1 MNEGN
6 CNSCQIVPYL
16 VYYRTGNRRDENLD
30 FNFSP
35 RFFRQNS
42 ELKKTRGK
50 ITEDVLRTSFFDNY
64 KKKFDLKI
72 DYQQSR
78 RFYSDYGIRNKAKS
92 TSKYLLDKEHL

>member
-6 CNSCQIVPYL
+6 CNSCQIVPYI

-50 ITEDVLRTSFFDNY
+50 ITEDVRRVDWH
-64 KKKFDLKI
+64 
-72 DYQQSR
+72 QSLSVLIP
-78 RFYSDYGIRNKAKS
+78 FLSPNAVIG
-92 TSKYLLDKEHL
+92 

>member
-6 CNSCQIVPYL
+6 CNSCQIVPYI

-50 ITEDVLRTSFFDNY
+50 ITKDVRRVGFEPVLP
-64 KKKFDLKI
+64 KI
-72 DYQQSR
+72 S
-78 RFYSDYGIRNKAKS
+78 
-92 TSKYLLDKEHL
+92 